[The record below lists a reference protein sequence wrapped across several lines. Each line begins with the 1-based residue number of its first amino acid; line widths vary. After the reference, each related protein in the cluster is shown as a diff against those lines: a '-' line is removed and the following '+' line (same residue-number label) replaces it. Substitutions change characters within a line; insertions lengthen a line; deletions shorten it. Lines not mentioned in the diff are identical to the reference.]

1 MKIGYLMQEGGPDVR
16 QKHLTGPANHVY
28 QVIKE
33 LKNLGHQVT
42 LIARYDGVTW
52 KSEDL
57 IEFKPL
63 TENRSDRKPARLVE
77 SILRRIQTVL
87 HLPYLN
93 WFDSLSYARICQKEL
108 EGYDILY
115 ERIGWMGYGGGYI
128 AKNLGIPLILEANNG
143 DHITELKML
152 GLAPRGLQLWISLQL
167 MKRFVTGANHIIAS
181 GEGHRRR
188 FLDQWKVSE
197 EKISV
202 VENGSELIEK
212 MQREQL
218 KSFSNG
224 NLNCDETKLVFV
236 GAFEPWHGIL
246 ILLDAVA
253 KVIDKGYAVKLILIG
268 SGTEFEKIK
277 QKIRELR
284 IESKV
289 TITGHL
295 TVDQFAPILAGA
307 DIGLSPYCGW
317 MEYSGLKLFDYKA
330 AGLAVVASGE
340 NGQPVT
346 LRNEETALIVPPCDI
361 DALSRAIVCLIE
373 DAPFRR
379 KLGQTA
385 RQEAE
390 KEHSWR
396 HTALNLEKIFTSTL
410 GNCK

>member
-1 MKIGYLMQEGGPDVR
+1 
-16 QKHLTGPANHVY
+16 
-28 QVIKE
+28 VIKE
-33 LKNLGHQVT
+33 LKRLGHQVT
-42 LIARYDGVTW
+42 LLARYDGVVW

-57 IEFKPL
+57 LEFQPLIEDNGGRRFL
-63 TENRSDRKPARLVE
+63 RLLE
-77 SILRRIQTVL
+77 SVLRRIQTVL

-93 WFDSLSYARICQKEL
+93 WFDSLRYARICQKEL
-108 EGYDILY
+108 AGYDILY
-115 ERIGWMGYGGGYI
+115 ERMGWMGYGGGFV
-128 AKNLGIPLILEANNG
+128 AKKLGVPLILEANNG

-167 MKRFVTGANHIIAS
+167 MKRFVTQANHIVAS
-181 GEGHRRR
+181 GVGHRRR
-188 FLDQWKVSE
+188 FIEQWKVIE

-212 MQREQL
+212 LQRDQL
-218 KSFSNG
+218 KSFSG
-224 NLNCDETKLVFV
+224 REIDCKKTKLVFV

-253 KVIDKGYAVKLILIG
+253 RVIGMGYEIELILIG

-277 QKIRELR
+277 IKIRELG
-284 IESKV
+284 IETQV

-295 TVDQFAPILAGA
+295 TVDQFAPVLADA

-317 MEYSGLKLFDYKA
+317 MEFSGLKLFDYKA
-330 AGLAVVASGE
+330 AGLAIIASGE

-361 DALSRAIVCLIE
+361 EALSQSIVRLIE
-373 DAPFRR
+373 DVRFRR

-396 HTALNLEKIFTSTL
+396 HTALNLEKIFAATL
-410 GNCK
+410 SF